1 MALYFLML
9 GLNPRLSL
17 SLLPWSDFFLLLF
30 FCYISSSIDPIRKHG
45 RTRIRWAAPTR
56 GQRRV
61 RQGFC
66 AYLFLLSAQTGEERE
81 KKKACVWDS
90 LLTIVLSLTI
100 SSFYYHIFFFR
111 ASWLVWARWAWREGI
126 NAAHP
131 SITGRTHMENIWLIN
146 VIKKIKSLLNAL
158 DSIAMRAYKRKIKR
172 MEKWNS
178 SIMSDPEL

>member
-100 SSFYYHIFFFR
+100 SSFYYHIFFF
-111 ASWLVWARWAWREGI
+111 
-126 NAAHP
+126 
-131 SITGRTHMENIWLIN
+131 
-146 VIKKIKSLLNAL
+146 
-158 DSIAMRAYKRKIKR
+158 
-172 MEKWNS
+172 S
-178 SIMSDPEL
+178 SILARMSEMGVTWRNQCCPSFYNWTDTHGKHLIDKCNKKNQVSFKCFRFYRNARI